1 MLREEKRMRSH
12 KWRYLAILTA
22 LAMVLAACGEDGGGG
37 DTTAPAGADTT
48 EAPTDTT
55 EGPTDTTEEMT
66 DTTGEASGDPIRIGG
81 TLALTGFLAATGV
94 IHEAVGEVFVERIN
108 EQGGLLGRPV
118 EWVLLDDESLPE
130 NAAAAYERLITE
142 DEVDLIIG
150 PYGTGNITAAMAVA
164 ERYGY
169 VFPHHTASLTYA
181 YNYACHF
188 SSWSTG
194 LHPNITNPNLVYDAI
209 ESSGNTPETI
219 GFVIN
224 EFPGTMFIAYGQE
237 GTDEGGA
244 VAQAEERGYEVV
256 LDVTFPTAITDWAP
270 IAAQVADADPDF
282 LYIGGLGVNASQL
295 ITAMQSIDYSPRG
308 MFTQWPAPGP
318 LLETDGADG
327 IMSVTIFEEHPPFT
341 DDPEAVE
348 VAALINEALAEA
360 GVPYTKVE
368 TQAAASWTA
377 WEYLQ
382 QAAEGAGSLDQQ
394 AMCDWLID
402 NGVSTLFH
410 GDIEFFPDEQNY
422 FEDLSKVKQIQDDE
436 WYVVYPEEFA
446 APDRSVVY
454 PRADS

>member
-1 MLREEKRMRSH
+1 MRSH
-12 KWRYLAILTA
+12 RWRYLAILTA
-22 LAMVLAACGEDGGGG
+22 LAMVLAACGGDGEGG
-37 DTTAPAGADTT
+37 DTSAPVATDTT
-48 EAPTDTT
+48 EAPTETT
-55 EGPTDTTEEMT
+55 EGPTETTEAT

-94 IHEAVGEVFVERIN
+94 IHEAVGKVFVERIN

-142 DEVDLIIG
+142 DEVDLVIG

-256 LDVTFPTAITDWAP
+256 LDITFPTAITDWAP

-394 AMCDWLID
+394 AMCDWLIE

-410 GDIEFFPDEQNY
+410 GDIEFFPEEQNY
-422 FEDLSKVKQIQDDE
+422 FEDLSKVKQIQDGE
-436 WYVVYPEEFA
+436 WYVVYPEEYA

-454 PRADS
+454 PITDS

>member
-1 MLREEKRMRSH
+1 MTAHR
-12 KWRYLAILTA
+12 WRYLAILTS
-22 LAMVLAACGEDGGGG
+22 LAMVLAACGGDGEGS
-37 DTTAPAGADTT
+37 DTTAPDTSNTT

-55 EGPTDTTEEMT
+55 EGPTDTTVPMT
-66 DTTGEASGDPIRIGG
+66 DTTGDASGDPIRIGG

-94 IHEAVGEVFVERIN
+94 IHEAVGKVFVERIN
-108 EQGGLLGRPV
+108 SQGGLLGRPV

-142 DEVDLIIG
+142 DEVDLVIG
-150 PYGTGNITAAMAVA
+150 PYGTGNITSAMAVA

-194 LHPNITNPNLVYDAI
+194 LHPNITNPNLIYDAI

-244 VAQAEERGYEVV
+244 VAQAEERGYDVV

-295 ITAMQSIDYSPRG
+295 ITAMEAIDYSPSG

-318 LLETDGADG
+318 LLDTEGADG

-348 VAALINEALAEA
+348 VASLIHDALADA

-422 FEDLSKVKQIQDDE
+422 FEDLSKIKQIQDGD
-436 WYVVYPEEFA
+436 WFVVYPEEFA
-446 APDRSVVY
+446 APDKSVVY
-454 PRADS
+454 PRG

>member
-1 MLREEKRMRSH
+1 MLV
-12 KWRYLAILTA
+12 A
-22 LAMVLAACGEDGGGG
+22 AACGDGEGG
-37 DTTAPAGADTT
+37 DATTAPSGT
-48 EAPTDTT
+48 EAPDGTEAPGTT
-55 EGPTDTTEEMT
+55 TAPG
-66 DTTGEASGDPIRIGG
+66 TTGAASGEPIRIGG

-94 IHEAVGEVFVERIN
+94 IHQAVGEVFVDRIN

-142 DEVDLIIG
+142 DQVDLVIG

-181 YNYACHF
+181 YDYACHF

-209 ESSGNTPETI
+209 ESSGTAPETI
-219 GFVIN
+219 GFVIS

-244 VAQAEERGYEVV
+244 VAEAEKRGYDVV
-256 LDVTFPTAITDWAP
+256 LDVTFPTDISDWSQ
-270 IAAQVADADPDF
+270 IAAQVRDASPDF

-295 ITAMQSIDYSPRG
+295 ITAMQAIDYTPAG
-308 MFTQWPAPGP
+308 MFTQWDAPGP
-318 LLETDGADG
+318 LLATEGADG

-341 DDPEAVE
+341 DDPETVE
-348 VAALINEALAEA
+348 VAELIHAALAEHD
-360 GVPYTKVE
+360 VPYTNVE

-394 AMCDWLID
+394 AMCDWLIE
-402 NGVSTLFH
+402 NGASTLFH
-410 GDIEFFPDEQNY
+410 GDIQFFPEEQNY
-422 FEDLSKVKQIQDDE
+422 FEDLSKVKQIQDGD
-436 WYVVYPEEFA
+436 WFVVYPEEFA

-454 PRADS
+454 PSS

>member
-1 MLREEKRMRSH
+1 MRTH
-12 KWRYLAILTA
+12 RWRYLAILTA
-22 LAMVLAACGEDGGGG
+22 LAMVLAACGGDGEGG
-37 DTTAPAGADTT
+37 DTSAPVATDTT
-48 EAPTDTT
+48 EAPTETT
-55 EGPTDTTEEMT
+55 EGPTETTEAT

-94 IHEAVGEVFVERIN
+94 IHEAVGKVFVERIN

-142 DEVDLIIG
+142 DEVDLVIG

-256 LDVTFPTAITDWAP
+256 LDITFPTAITDWAP

-394 AMCDWLID
+394 AMCDWLIE

-410 GDIEFFPDEQNY
+410 GDIEFFPEEQNY
-422 FEDLSKVKQIQDDE
+422 FEDLSKVKQIQDGE
-436 WYVVYPEEFA
+436 WYVVYPEEYA

-454 PRADS
+454 PITDS

>member
-1 MLREEKRMRSH
+1 MSSH
-12 KWRYLAILTA
+12 RRWRYLAIGTV
-22 LAMVLAACGEDGGGG
+22 LAMVTAACGDGGGT
-37 DTTAPAGADTT
+37 DTTAAPDDADAPTETTEPATDTTQPATDTT
-48 EAPTDTT
+48 EAPT
-55 EGPTDTTEEMT
+55 
-66 DTTGEASGDPIRIGG
+66 GEPSGDPIRIGG
-81 TLALTGFLAATGV
+81 SLSLTGFLSATAS
-94 IHEAVGEVFVERIN
+94 IHEAVGNVFVDRIN

-118 EWVLLDDESLPE
+118 EWVLLDDESVPE

-142 DEVDLIIG
+142 EEVDLVIG
-150 PYGTGNITAAMAVA
+150 PYGTGNITAGMAVA

-194 LHPNITNPNLVYDAI
+194 LHPNITNPNLVYDAV

-224 EFPGTMFIAYGQE
+224 EFPGTQFIAYGE
-237 GTDEGGA
+237 PGTDEGGA
-244 VAQAEERGYEVV
+244 VAQAEERGYDVV
-256 LDVTFPTAITDWAP
+256 LEVDFPLTITDWAP
-270 IAAQVADADPDF
+270 IASQVADADPDF
-282 LYIGGLGVNASQL
+282 LYIGGLGVNASEL
-295 ITAMQSIDYSPRG
+295 ITAMNAIDYEPRG

-318 LLETDGADG
+318 LLNTDGADG

-348 VAALINEALAEA
+348 VAGLINDALAEA

-410 GDIEFFPDEQNY
+410 GDIEFFPEEQNY
-422 FEDLSKVKQIQDDE
+422 FRDLSKIKQIQDGD

-454 PRADS
+454 PRG

>member
-1 MLREEKRMRSH
+1 MRIH

-22 LAMVLAACGEDGGGG
+22 LAMVLAACGGDGEGS
-37 DTTAPAGADTT
+37 DTTEAPTDTT

-55 EGPTDTTEEMT
+55 EGPTDTTEPMT
-66 DTTGEASGDPIRIGG
+66 DTTGEVSGEPIRVGG

-94 IHEAVGEVFVERIN
+94 IHEAVGNVFVERIN

-142 DEVDLIIG
+142 DEVDLVIG

-164 ERYGY
+164 ERHGY

-181 YNYACHF
+181 YTYECHF

-194 LHPNITNPNLVYDAI
+194 LHPNITNPNLIYDAI

-219 GFVIN
+219 GFVVN
-224 EFPGTMFIAYGQE
+224 EFPGTMFISYGQE

-244 VAQAEERGYEVV
+244 VTEAEKRGYQVV
-256 LDVTFPTAITDWAP
+256 LDETFPTATTDWAP
-270 IAAQVADADPDF
+270 LAAQVAEADPDF
-282 LYIGGLGVNASQL
+282 LYIAGLGVDAPNL
-295 ITAMQSIDYSPRG
+295 IDAMQAIDYSPDG
-308 MFTQWPAPGP
+308 MFVQWPAPGP
-318 LLETDGADG
+318 LLETEGADG

-348 VAALINEALAEA
+348 VAGLINEALADA
-360 GVPYTKVE
+360 GIPYTKVE

-394 AMCDWLID
+394 AMCDWLIE

-410 GDIEFFPDEQNY
+410 GDIEFFPEEQNY
-422 FEDLSKVKQIQDDE
+422 FEDLSKVKQIQDGD
-436 WYVVYPEEFA
+436 WFVVYPEEFA

-454 PRADS
+454 PVTDN

>member
-1 MLREEKRMRSH
+1 MRIHKR
-12 KWRYLAILTA
+12 WRYLAIGTA
-22 LAMVLAACGEDGGGG
+22 LAMVIAACGDGEGA
-37 DTTAPAGADTT
+37 DTTAAPDDGEAPTETTEPATDTT
-48 EAPTDTT
+48 EAPA
-55 EGPTDTTEEMT
+55 
-66 DTTGEASGDPIRIGG
+66 GEPIQVGG
-81 TLALTGFLAATGV
+81 SLSLTGFLAPTAA
-94 IHEAVGEVFVERIN
+94 IHEAVGKVFVDRVN
-108 EQGGLLGRPV
+108 EQGGIPGRPV
-118 EWVLLDDESLPE
+118 EWVLLDDESVPE

-142 DEVDLIIG
+142 EEVDLVIG
-150 PYGTGNITAAMAVA
+150 PYGTGNITSAMAVA

-224 EFPGTMFIAYGQE
+224 EFPGTQFIAYGE
-237 GTDEGGA
+237 PGTDEGGA
-244 VAQAEERGYEVV
+244 VAQAEERGYEVALEV
-256 LDVTFPTAITDWAP
+256 DFPTAITDWAP

-282 LYIGGLGVNASQL
+282 LYIGGLGVNAADL
-295 ITAMQSIDYSPRG
+295 ITAMNAIDYSPRG
-308 MFTQWPAPGP
+308 MFTQWDAPGP
-318 LLETDGADG
+318 LLNTDGAEG

-348 VAALINEALAEA
+348 VADLIGEALAA
-360 GVPYTKVE
+360 ADLPFTKVE

-382 QAAEGAGSLDQQ
+382 QAAEGVGSLDQE

-402 NGVSTLFH
+402 NGVSALFH
-410 GDIEFFPDEQNY
+410 GDIEFYPEEQNY
-422 FEDLSKVKQIQDDE
+422 FEDLSKIKQIQDGD

-446 APDRSVVY
+446 APDRSVIY
-454 PRADS
+454 PIGS

>member
-1 MLREEKRMRSH
+1 MNKIKR
-12 KWRYLAILTA
+12 WRYLAIVSVLA
-22 LAMVLAACGEDGGGG
+22 LLVAACGGDGEGS
-37 DTTAPAGADTT
+37 DTTEAAPDTT
-48 EAPTDTT
+48 EAPPDTDTT
-55 EGPTDTTEEMT
+55 EGSTE
-66 DTTGEASGDPIRIGG
+66 TTGATGEPEGEPIVIGG
-81 TLALTGFLAATGV
+81 TLALTGFLAPTAA
-94 IHEAVGEVFVERIN
+94 IHQAVGEVFVERIN

-118 EWVLLDDESLPE
+118 EWQLLDDESVPDQS
-130 NAAAAYERLITE
+130 AALYERLITE
-142 DEVDLIIG
+142 DEVDLVIG
-150 PYGTGNITAAMAVA
+150 PYGTGNITAGMAVA

-224 EFPGTMFIAYGQE
+224 EFPGTMFIAYGE
-237 GTDEGGA
+237 PGTDEGGA
-244 VAQAEERGYEVV
+244 VTEAENRGYEVV
-256 LDVTFPTAITDWAP
+256 LDLTFPTAITDWAP

-282 LYIGGLGVNASQL
+282 LYIGGLGVNASSL
-295 ITAMQSIDYSPRG
+295 ITAMNAIDYSPRG

-318 LLETDGADG
+318 LLETEGADG

-360 GVPYTKVE
+360 GIPYTKVE

-394 AMCDWLID
+394 AMCDYLLE
-402 NGVSTLFH
+402 NGAQTLFH

-422 FEDLSKVKQIQDDE
+422 YVDLSKVKQIQDDD
-436 WYVVYPEEFA
+436 WFVVYPEEFA
-446 APDRSVVY
+446 APDRSVTY
-454 PRADS
+454 PLN

>member
-1 MLREEKRMRSH
+1 MRRQRR
-12 KWRYLAILTA
+12 WRYLT
-22 LAMVLAACGEDGGGG
+22 VLAVLALVAAACDGGEST
-37 DTTAPAGADTT
+37 DTTAPGDT
-48 EAPTDTT
+48 EAPGSTEAPEGTDAPTETT
-55 EGPTDTTEEMT
+55 AAGEEA
-66 DTTGEASGDPIRIGG
+66 DGDPIRIGG

-94 IHEAVGEVFVERIN
+94 IHQAVGEVFVDRIN
-108 EQGGLLGRPV
+108 EQGGLLGREV

-142 DEVDLIIG
+142 DEVDLVIG

-244 VAQAEERGYEVV
+244 VAEAEKRGYEVV
-256 LDVTFPTAITDWAP
+256 LDITFPTAITDWAP
-270 IAAQVADADPDF
+270 VAAQVADADPDF

-295 ITAMQSIDYSPRG
+295 ITAMQAIDYTPRG

-318 LLETDGADG
+318 LLDTEGADG

-348 VAALINEALAEA
+348 VAGLINEALADA

-394 AMCDWLID
+394 AMCDWLLE
-402 NGVSTLFH
+402 NGADTLFH
-410 GDIEFFPDEQNY
+410 GDIEFYPEEQNY
-422 FEDLSKVKQIQDDE
+422 FVDLSKVKQIQDGE
-436 WYVVYPEEFA
+436 WYVVYPEEYA

-454 PRADS
+454 NP

>member
-1 MLREEKRMRSH
+1 MRSH
-12 KWRYLAILTA
+12 RWRYLAILTA
-22 LAMVLAACGEDGGGG
+22 LAMVLAACGDDGEGG

-55 EGPTDTTEEMT
+55 EEPTDTTEEMT

-94 IHEAVGEVFVERIN
+94 IHEAVGKVFVERIN

-181 YNYACHF
+181 YNYQCHF

-194 LHPNITNPNLVYDAI
+194 LHPNITNPNLIYDAI

-295 ITAMQSIDYSPRG
+295 ITAMQTIDYSPRG

-318 LLETDGADG
+318 LLETEGADG

-394 AMCDWLID
+394 AMCDWLIE

-410 GDIEFFPDEQNY
+410 GDIEFFPEQQNY
-422 FEDLSKVKQIQDDE
+422 FEDLSKVKQIQDGE

>member
-1 MLREEKRMRSH
+1 MRAR

-22 LAMVLAACGEDGGGG
+22 LSLVLAACGDDG
-37 DTTAPAGADTT
+37 DAGDTT

-55 EGPTDTTEEMT
+55 EAPTGTTEAPTGTTEPMT

-94 IHEAVGEVFVERIN
+94 IHQAVGDVFVERIN
-108 EQGGLLGRPV
+108 EQGGILGRPV

-142 DEVDLIIG
+142 DEVDLVIG

-181 YNYACHF
+181 YTYPCHF

-256 LDVTFPTAITDWAP
+256 LDITFPTAITDWAP

-295 ITAMQSIDYSPRG
+295 ITAMEAIGYSPRG

-318 LLETDGADG
+318 LLETEGADG

-348 VAALINEALAEA
+348 VAALINDALAAA

-382 QAAEGAGSLDQQ
+382 LAAEGAGSLDQQ

-410 GDIEFFPDEQNY
+410 GDIEFFPEEQNY
-422 FEDLSKVKQIQDDE
+422 FEDLSKVKQIQDGD
-436 WYVVYPEEFA
+436 WFVVYPEEFA

-454 PRADS
+454 PRG

>member
-1 MLREEKRMRSH
+1 MRTR
-12 KWRYLAILTA
+12 KPLRYLAMGTA
-22 LAMVLAACGEDGGGG
+22 LALVVAACGDGGEGSDTTVTG
-37 DTTAPAGADTT
+37 DTEAPTETTAPA
-48 EAPTDTT
+48 TDTT
-55 EGPTDTTEEMT
+55 EGATDTTEAMS
-66 DTTGEASGDPIRIGG
+66 DDPIRIGG

-94 IHEAVGEVFVERIN
+94 IHQAVGEVFVERIN

-130 NAAAAYERLITE
+130 NAASAYERLITE
-142 DEVDLIIG
+142 DEVDLVIG
-150 PYGTGNITAAMAVA
+150 PYGTGNITSAMAVA

-181 YNYACHF
+181 YNYDCHF

-224 EFPGTMFIAYGQE
+224 EFPGTMFIAYGQD

-244 VAQAEERGYEVV
+244 VTEAEKRGYDVV
-256 LDVTFPTAITDWAP
+256 LDINFPTAITDWAP
-270 IAAQVADADPDF
+270 IASQVADADPDF

-295 ITAMQSIDYSPRG
+295 ITAMQTIDYSPRG

-318 LLETDGADG
+318 LLDTDGADG

-348 VAALINEALAEA
+348 VAALINDALAEA

-382 QAAEGAGSLDQQ
+382 QSAEGAGSLDQQ

-410 GDIEFFPDEQNY
+410 GDIEFFPEEQNY
-422 FEDLSKVKQIQDDE
+422 FEDLSKIKQIQDGE
-436 WYVVYPEEFA
+436 WYVVYPEDFA

>member
-1 MLREEKRMRSH
+1 M
-12 KWRYLAILTA
+12 T
-22 LAMVLAACGEDGGGG
+22 VLVVIAAACDGGEGS
-37 DTTAPAGADTT
+37 DTTAPGGTDAPDTT
-48 EAPTDTT
+48 EAT
-55 EGPTDTTEEMT
+55 EGTEAPTETTAAP
-66 DTTGEASGDPIRIGG
+66 DDDPIRIGG

-94 IHEAVGEVFVERIN
+94 IHQAVGEVFVDRIN
-108 EQGGLLGRPV
+108 EQGGLLGRQV

-142 DEVDLIIG
+142 DEVDLTIG

-244 VAQAEERGYEVV
+244 VAQAQERGYEVV

-282 LYIGGLGVNASQL
+282 LYVGGLGVNASQL
-295 ITAMQSIDYSPRG
+295 ITAMQAIDYEPQG
-308 MFTQWPAPGP
+308 IFTQWPAPGP
-318 LLETDGADG
+318 LLETEGADG

-341 DDPEAVE
+341 DDAEAVE
-348 VAALINEALAEA
+348 VAELIHEALTDA
-360 GVPYTKVE
+360 GVPYAKVE

-394 AMCDWLID
+394 AMCDYLLE
-402 NGVSTLFH
+402 NGADTLFH
-410 GDIEFFPDEQNY
+410 GEIEFFPEEQNY
-422 FEDLSKVKQIQDDE
+422 FVDLSKVKQIQDGD

-446 APDRSVVY
+446 APDRSVVF
-454 PRADS
+454 PRG

>member
-256 LDVTFPTAITDWAP
+256 LDITFPTAITDWAP

-295 ITAMQSIDYSPRG
+295 ITAMQAIDYSPRG